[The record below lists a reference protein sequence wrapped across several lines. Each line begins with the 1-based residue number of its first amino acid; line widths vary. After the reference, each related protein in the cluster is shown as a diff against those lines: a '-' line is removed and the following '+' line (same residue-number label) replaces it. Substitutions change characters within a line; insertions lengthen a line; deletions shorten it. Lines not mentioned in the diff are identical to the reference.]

1 MMIKKPVA
9 NLNST
14 NSLSN
19 KENDSLSTPVVAT
32 KWETGEVSHPVM
44 APEW

>member
-1 MMIKKPVA
+1 MMTKGLSK

-14 NSLSN
+14 KSASN
-19 KENDSLSTPVVAT
+19 KESDSLSTPVVAT
-32 KWETGEVSHPVM
+32 KCETGEVSHPVM